1 MEKWEAIYNTL
12 GALTD
17 EEVVDC
23 YNEYAEANKYEQ
35 VYPMYMFEDLYSSE
49 GRTIF
54 EIKNDLEDVNEGDTW
69 VYCHDVYGRRSF
81 DMWADNSPIDLTELT
96 NYSLGHD
103 DDLGNSSLREILDC
117 QIVDECLDDYEQ
129 DEFITIDGEE
139 MTVKEWRQSTQ
150 KTLSQLVDYVDERYN
165 SVEFY
170 LK

>member
-69 VYCHDVYGRRSF
+69 VYCHDVYGWRSF
-81 DMWADNSPIDLTELT
+81 DMWTDNSPIDLTELT

-150 KTLSQLVDYVDERYN
+150 KTLSQLVDYVADRYN